1 MRIEQ
6 KYMSGGKIIKNQ
18 ITPVG
23 VNISTLIFSIIIVK
37 DT

>member
-6 KYMSGGKIIKNQ
+6 KYMSGGKIIKQ
-18 ITPVG
+18 ITPLG